1 MTTLAFITNLASGPG
16 LIILLLLVLL
26 FGAKR
31 LPELGKSL
39 GQTIR
44 EFSKGK
50 EESEDEDNKD
60 DKKNPP
66 LA

>member
-1 MTTLAFITNLASGPG
+1 MPSLAFITNLLNGPG
-16 LIILLLLVLL
+16 LIILLLLVLM

-39 GQTIR
+39 GQTMR

-50 EESEDEDNKD
+50 DESEDDDKKG

-66 LA
+66 LP

>member
-1 MTTLAFITNLASGPG
+1 MPSLAFFTNLAGGPG
-16 LIILLLLVLL
+16 LLILLLLVLM
-26 FGAKR
+26 FGAKK

-39 GQTIR
+39 GQTMR

-50 EESEDEDNKD
+50 DEDPEEDKKG

-66 LA
+66 LT